1 MNNYFKFAVTWLLL
15 CMALTVTT
23 FTSFAQATTG
33 TITGTVTDQTGAIM
47 AGAMITVR
55 NTDTNITRTAQTGD
69 LGRYSFPALPIGNYE
84 VTIEQAGFG
93 KVVRGPVVLTLSQT
107 AVVDAELKAAGVNT
121 EIVTIAEDAP
131 IINTANAEVGVRF
144 DDQRLAN
151 LPTQGMGNLSGG
163 GFRDVFSFGL
173 SVPGVSQINQG
184 NTGFSSGTDYSVN
197 GARLRSNNF
206 TLDGQDVNE
215 PGVSGVSMK
224 WNNPDAIQEF
234 RMITNQFSAEYGRAS
249 GSVVAV
255 ATKSGTNTFHGTA
268 SWYHNSN
275 PLNSLSNVDKAAGLT
290 KAPWRIENQF
300 GGTLGGPIV
309 RDKTF
314 FFGSLQRWTDRQ
326 LGSGSTISSAPM
338 EAGRTILQANG
349 GSRVTTQALLSHL
362 PAAQSAQTGTV
373 RYCFNPT
380 PWTGTSAP
388 PAVTAAAGGFICA
401 FPSAPADPVAGWTV
415 NAIPVGTLTSSN
427 TITTNTWQW
436 SGRGDHTFNSR
447 HSLSS
452 RYMYHTQLLEGD
464 GQATPKGLANVGPTG
479 SQAATIGLT
488 STLSS
493 TLLNELR
500 GNFSRFITATNP
512 QDPSSL
518 TIPSIEVADLGLN
531 GFNAVG
537 TRTAI
542 GYGVNLPQ
550 SRRNNI
556 YQVVDNMTWIHGGH
570 STKFG
575 IDFRRTQISS
585 NFNTNVRGQLR
596 YSTLTNLVA
605 DFADLT
611 AQISKPLP
619 GGQLLIDYNWDD
631 WYFFVQDDWKVTPN
645 FTLNLGLRYEL
656 PGQAVE
662 SLYPLND
669 QIVAANSNNS
679 LFRYDSRPAPDRNNL
694 MPRFGFNWHLGD
706 TGLLKKMVVRG
717 GYTRSF
723 DYIFLNM
730 ALNITSAFPFTAAFS
745 NPGTPNSMANL
756 AGQTLSLANAPLL
769 NQTVVA
775 PDFRAPYADQYSLEI
790 QRELS
795 TNTVFH
801 IGYVG
806 TKGTS
811 LFQSQEANPITRCG
825 TATCTRVDPTRGV
838 IRQRANTGSSIYH
851 SLQTGLDRR
860 LTRGLSGGVNY
871 TWSSFIDNGSEVFN
885 ASTAEVATPQ
895 DPFNRN
901 AGERA
906 RSTYDRP
913 HRLTGNVVYEL
924 PFMRNQAGVA
934 GRLAGG
940 WQIGTIMTFQ
950 SGSPFTVLNGSDP
963 GRVLLGSLVGNAIRP
978 NFAPGVDVDALR
990 KMTLPEIRAQ
1000 ILAAGTPDIFF
1011 RSAATNGGPTVT
1023 NPTGNVPRNFLRS
1036 DGLVSI
1042 DMNIAKNIKVAEGRS
1057 LQFRAD
1063 FFNLPNHRNFGIPNA
1078 SANATAFNFL
1088 NEAATDG
1095 GNRRIF
1101 FALRYTF

>member
-1 MNNYFKFAVTWLLL
+1 
-15 CMALTVTT
+15 
-23 FTSFAQATTG
+23 
-33 TITGTVTDQTGAIM
+33 
-47 AGAMITVR
+47 
-55 NTDTNITRTAQTGD
+55 
-69 LGRYSFPALPIGNYE
+69 
-84 VTIEQAGFG
+84 
-93 KVVRGPVVLTLSQT
+93 
-107 AVVDAELKAAGVNT
+107 
-121 EIVTIAEDAP
+121 
-131 IINTANAEVGVRF
+131 
-144 DDQRLAN
+144 
-151 LPTQGMGNLSGG
+151 
-163 GFRDVFSFGL
+163 
-173 SVPGVSQINQG
+173 VSQINQG
-184 NTGFSSGTDYSVN
+184 NTGFASGTDYSVN

-215 PGVSGVSMK
+215 PGLAGTGIRF
-224 WNNPDAIQEF
+224 NNPDAIQEF

-249 GSVVAV
+249 GSVIAV
-255 ATKSGTNTFHGTA
+255 ATKSGTNSFHGSA

-275 PLNSLSNVDKAAGLT
+275 PLNSLSNVDKAAGIT
-290 KAPWRIENQF
+290 EAPWRIENQF

-326 LGSGSTISSAPM
+326 LGAGSTISSAPTA
-338 EAGRTILQANG
+338 EGRSILQANG
-349 GSRVTTQALLSHL
+349 GSSVTTGALLSHL
-362 PAAQSAQTGTV
+362 PTAEGAQTGVV
-373 RYCFNPT
+373 RYCFNPA
-380 PWTGTSAP
+380 PWTGPGAP
-388 PAVTAAAGGFICA
+388 PAVTASGSGFICA
-401 FPSAPADPVAGWTV
+401 FPSAATQPVTGWTV
-415 NAIPVGTLTSSN
+415 NTIPVGSLTSSN
-427 TITTNTWQW
+427 IITKNVWQW
-436 SGRGDHTFNSR
+436 SARGDHTFNPT
-447 HSLSS
+447 HSLNM
-452 RYMYHTQLLEGD
+452 RYLYSTQVEEGT
-464 GQATPKGLANVGPTG
+464 GQATPKGLADVSPLGTH
-479 SQAATIGLT
+479 AATIGLT
-488 STLSS
+488 STLGGNF
-493 TLLNELR
+493 LNEVR
-500 GNFSRFITATNP
+500 GSFSRFITATDP

-518 TIPSIEVADLGLN
+518 SIPSIEVADLGLN
-531 GFNAVG
+531 GFNAVA
-537 TRTAI
+537 TRTGI

-570 STKFG
+570 TMKFG
-575 IDFRRTQISS
+575 VDFRRTQISS
-585 NFNTNVRGQLR
+585 NFNPNVRGQLR

-611 AQISKPLP
+611 AQINKPLP

-631 WYFFVQDDWKVTPN
+631 WFFFVQNDWKVTPN

-656 PGQAVE
+656 PGDAIE

-669 QIVAANSNNS
+669 RIVTSNSGNT
-679 LFRYDSRPAPDRNNL
+679 LFRYNSRPPRDTNNF
-694 MPRFGFNWHLGD
+694 MPRFGFNWNLGD
-706 TGLLKKMVVRG
+706 SMGPLNNLVVRG

-745 NPGTPNSMANL
+745 NPSTPNSMASFPGL
-756 AGQTLSLANAPLL
+756 ALSLERAPLL
-769 NQTVVA
+769 NQTIVA
-775 PDFRAPYADQYSLEI
+775 QDFRAPYSDQYSLEI
-790 QRELS
+790 QKELG
-795 TNTVFH
+795 TNNVFRV
-801 IGYVG
+801 GYVG
-806 TKGTS
+806 TKGTA
-811 LFQSQEANPITRCG
+811 LFQSQEANPTTRCG
-825 TATCTRVDPTRGV
+825 ASTCPRIDPTRGV

-860 LTRGLSGGVNY
+860 LTRGVSGGVHY

-924 PFMRNQAGVA
+924 PFMRDQAGAA
-934 GRLAGG
+934 GKIAGG

-963 GRVLLGSLVGNAIRP
+963 GGVLLGSLVGNAIRP

-990 KMTLPEIRAQ
+990 KMTLPEIREQ
-1000 ILAAGTPDIFF
+1000 VLASGTPAAFF
-1011 RSAATNGGPTVT
+1011 RALATNGGPTVA
-1023 NPTGNVPRNFLRS
+1023 NPTGNVSRNFLRA

-1042 DMNIAKNIKVAEGRS
+1042 DMNIVKNIKVAEVRNI
-1057 LQFRAD
+1057 QIRAD

-1078 SANATAFNFL
+1078 TASATAFNFL
-1088 NEAATDG
+1088 NEGAVDG

>member
-1 MNNYFKFAVTWLLL
+1 
-15 CMALTVTT
+15 
-23 FTSFAQATTG
+23 
-33 TITGTVTDQTGAIM
+33 
-47 AGAMITVR
+47 
-55 NTDTNITRTAQTGD
+55 
-69 LGRYSFPALPIGNYE
+69 
-84 VTIEQAGFG
+84 
-93 KVVRGPVVLTLSQT
+93 
-107 AVVDAELKAAGVNT
+107 
-121 EIVTIAEDAP
+121 
-131 IINTANAEVGVRF
+131 
-144 DDQRLAN
+144 
-151 LPTQGMGNLSGG
+151 
-163 GFRDVFSFGL
+163 
-173 SVPGVSQINQG
+173 
-184 NTGFSSGTDYSVN
+184 
-197 GARLRSNNF
+197 
-206 TLDGQDVNE
+206 
-215 PGVSGVSMK
+215 
-224 WNNPDAIQEF
+224 
-234 RMITNQFSAEYGRAS
+234 
-249 GSVVAV
+249 VAV
-255 ATKSGTNTFHGTA
+255 ATKSGTNNFHGTA

-275 PLNSLSNVDKAAGLT
+275 PLNSRSNVDKAAGIT

-309 RDKTF
+309 RDRTF

-326 LGSGSTISSAPM
+326 LGSGSTISSAPTT
-338 EAGRTILQANG
+338 EGRSILQANG
-349 GSRVTTQALLSHL
+349 GSRVTTAALLTHL
-362 PAAQSAQTGTV
+362 PAAAGAQTGVV
-373 RYCFNPT
+373 RYCFNPA
-380 PWTGTSAP
+380 PWNGPGAP
-388 PAVTAAAGGFICA
+388 PAVTAAGICA
-401 FPSAPADPVAGWTV
+401 FSAAPTVPVAGWTV
-415 NAIPVGTLTSSN
+415 HSVPVGTLTGAN
-427 TITTNTWQW
+427 IVTKDNWQW
-436 SGRGDHTFNSR
+436 SVRGDHTVNSR
-447 HSLSS
+447 HSLNS
-452 RYMYHTQLLEGD
+452 RYMYNTTVDAGD
-464 GQATPKGLANVGPTG
+464 GQATPRGLANVGPSG

-500 GNFSRFITATNP
+500 ANYTRFITATNP
-512 QDPSSL
+512 QDATSL
-518 TIPSIEVADLGLN
+518 AIPSIEVADLGLN

-556 YQVVDNMTWIHGGH
+556 YQVTNNMTWIHGNH

-585 NFNTNVRGQLR
+585 NFNPNVRGQLR

-611 AQISKPLP
+611 AQINKPLP

-631 WYFFVQDDWKVTPN
+631 WFFFVQNDWKVTPN

-656 PGQAVE
+656 PGDAVE

-669 QIVAANSNNS
+669 RIVAANEGNA
-679 LFRYDSRPAPDRNNL
+679 LFRYNSRPAKDRNNF
-694 MPRFGFNWHLGD
+694 MPRFGFNWNVGD
-706 TGLLKKMVVRG
+706 TGMGPLNNLVVRG

-730 ALNITSAFPFTAAFS
+730 ALNITSAFPFQAAHS
-745 NPGTPNSMANL
+745 NPSTPNSL
-756 AGQTLSLANAPLL
+756 ASFAGLALSLQRAPLL

-790 QRELS
+790 QREVG
-795 TNTVFH
+795 TNNVFRV
-801 IGYVG
+801 GYVA
-806 TKGTS
+806 TKGTG
-811 LFQSQEANPITRCG
+811 LFQSQEANPTTRCG
-825 TATCTRVDPTRGV
+825 AATCPRVDPTRGV

-851 SLQTGLDRR
+851 SMQTGLERR
-860 LTRGLSGGVNY
+860 FTSGLSGGLHY

-901 AGERA
+901 LGERA

-924 PFMRNQAGVA
+924 PFMRDQAGVA
-934 GRLAGG
+934 GRIAGG
-940 WQIGTIMTFQ
+940 WQVGTIMTFQ

-963 GRVLLGSLVGNAIRP
+963 GGVLLGSLVGNAIRP
-978 NFAPGVDVDALR
+978 NFAPDANVDALR

-1000 ILAAGTPDIFF
+1000 VLAAGTPAVFF
-1011 RSAATNGGPTVT
+1011 RALATNGGPTAAS
-1023 NPTGNVPRNFLRS
+1023 PTGNVPRNFLRA

-1042 DMNIAKNIKVAEGRS
+1042 DMNIAKSIKVAEGQNI
-1057 LQFRAD
+1057 QFRAD

-1078 SANATAFNFL
+1078 TASATAFNFL
-1088 NEAATDG
+1088 NEGAVDG

-1101 FALRYTF
+1101 FSLKYLF